1 MEKIGR
7 CSDLDILK
15 FLKTDFVARLWSI
28 LEIFLCALEK
38 NKYTV
43 KWNVL
48 KNIKMVNFMLCVLY
62 HI

>member
-1 MEKIGR
+1 MCKF
-7 CSDLDILK
+7 CNQKTYSSDLDILK

-48 KNIKMVNFMLCVLY
+48 KNIKLN
-62 HI
+62 